1 MAQSNKSDRE
11 LGTSRAIE
19 AEGGGPEARLAVLLG
34 KRLYQMAGLLFVLA
48 LLLHFF
54 EPISRVLLIAFVGA
68 IVGIA
73 FNGAVVRLPF
83 SRGVGTAIVGLS
95 TLAALGLSVWFMVTF
110 VAGQLREFIADLPA
124 LTTMLESAEEWIRD
138 TTGIEIELLGDNTQ
152 QLLGDAFSAAG
163 GLAILGGALG
173 LVELVAMTLLV
184 LMGAFFVVANPNDRL
199 LIPLLRAVPPES
211 RPAYRRMLSR
221 MGTRLSGWLVGTLVS
236 MLMIGILSTVA
247 FVVIGVPYS
256 IMLGVLNALLS
267 IIPLIGAWIGGAI
280 AVLVMLFY
288 DPGRVIFV
296 ALAVVAIQEL
306 EGNLVRPLVMAG
318 AAQVHPFVTLLA
330 LLLFGSMFGILGAI
344 LSIPIVLL
352 LATIV
357 EVFWVEETLETGDDD
372 IEPLVEK

>member
-1 MAQSNKSDRE
+1 MAQSKKSDRE
-11 LGTSRAIE
+11 PGTSRAIE

-73 FNGAVVRLPF
+73 LNGAVVRLPF
-83 SRGVGTAIVGLS
+83 GRGVGTIIVGLS
-95 TLAALGLSVWFMVTF
+95 TLAAIGLSIWFMVTF
-110 VAGQLREFIADLPA
+110 VAGQLREFISDLPA
-124 LTTMLESAEEWIRD
+124 LTTMLEGAEEWVRD

-199 LIPLLRAVPPES
+199 LIPLMRAVPPER

-236 MLMIGILSTVA
+236 MLMIGILSTIA
-247 FVVIGVPYS
+247 FAVIGVPYS
-256 IMLGVLNALLS
+256 ILLGVLNALLS

-296 ALAVVAIQEL
+296 VLAVVAIQEL

-357 EVFWVEETLETGDDD
+357 EVFWVEETLETGDDE
-372 IEPLVEK
+372 IEPVVEK